1 MEKEYLF
8 CKHCGKLI
16 EKKDREICC
25 GEEMTK
31 LCANTVDA
39 AVEKHKPIIKS
50 GGVKTIVEVGEV
62 LHPMSEEHSIEYVY
76 LKTTEG
82 IEKKDLRPGDTPK
95 AVFESSGEI
104 VGALA
109 YCNLHGL
116 WMTEL

>member
-1 MEKEYLF
+1 
-8 CKHCGKLI
+8 
-16 EKKDREICC
+16 
-25 GEEMTK
+25 
-31 LCANTVDA
+31 
-39 AVEKHKPIIKS
+39 
-50 GGVKTIVEVGEV
+50 
-62 LHPMSEEHSIEYVY
+62 MSEEHSIEYVY

-95 AVFESSGEI
+95 AIFESSGEI